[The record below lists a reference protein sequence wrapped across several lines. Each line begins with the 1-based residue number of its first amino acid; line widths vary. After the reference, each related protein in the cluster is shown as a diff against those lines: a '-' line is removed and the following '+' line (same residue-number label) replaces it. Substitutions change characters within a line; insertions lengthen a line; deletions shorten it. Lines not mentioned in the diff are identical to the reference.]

1 MAETVLAVISGIC
14 LLAGGLFGILG
25 GIGLLRFPD
34 FYSRLHA
41 AGITDT
47 LCAFLIIVGL
57 LIQAGLALVSIKL
70 LLILVF
76 MLFTAP
82 TASHALA
89 RAALGAGDDP
99 NTLENESRGAARL
112 DSSVAESPP
121 MNSAGEPSSN
131 S

>member
-1 MAETVLAVISGIC
+1 MAETILTWLSGFF
-14 LLAGGLFGILG
+14 LLAGGTFGILG

-47 LCAFLIIVGL
+47 LCALLIILGL

-70 LLILVF
+70 LLILLF
-76 MLFTAP
+76 LLFTAP

-89 RAALGAGDDP
+89 RAAMVEQDAP
-99 NTLENESRGAARL
+99 TPQPESK
-112 DSSVAESPP
+112 
-121 MNSAGEPSSN
+121 GEPSSN

>member
-1 MAETVLAVISGIC
+1 MAETMLAIISGIC
-14 LLAGGLFGILG
+14 LLSGGFFGILG

-57 LIQAGLALVSIKL
+57 IIQAGLALISIKL
-70 LLILVF
+70 ILILVF
-76 MLFTAP
+76 MVFTAP

-89 RAALGAGDDP
+89 RAGLAAGDDP
-99 NTLENESRGAARL
+99 ETVESEDMPVAPL
-112 DSSVAESPP
+112 DAQ
-121 MNSAGEPSSN
+121 GDWSSN

>member
-1 MAETVLAVISGIC
+1 MAETVFAVISGIC
-14 LLAGGLFGILG
+14 LLTGGLFGILG

-47 LCAFLIIVGL
+47 LCAFLIIIGL
-57 LIQAGLALVSIKL
+57 VIQAGLALISIKL

-76 MLFTAP
+76 LVFTAP

-89 RAALGAGDDP
+89 RAGLAAGVEPD
-99 NTLENESRGAARL
+99 TIERRRKR
-112 DSSVAESPP
+112 AESSEDTGAP
-121 MNSAGEPSSN
+121 ASN

>member
-1 MAETVLAVISGIC
+1 MVETVLAFVSGIF
-14 LLAGGLFGILG
+14 LITGGLFGILG

-57 LIQAGLALVSIKL
+57 MIQAGLALISIKL
-70 LLILVF
+70 LLILIF
-76 MLFTAP
+76 MVFTAP

-89 RAALGAGDDP
+89 RAGLAAGDDP
-99 NTLENESRGAARL
+99 NTVEEEPV
-112 DSSVAESPP
+112 SVAPLEPKGES
-121 MNSAGEPSSN
+121 SSN